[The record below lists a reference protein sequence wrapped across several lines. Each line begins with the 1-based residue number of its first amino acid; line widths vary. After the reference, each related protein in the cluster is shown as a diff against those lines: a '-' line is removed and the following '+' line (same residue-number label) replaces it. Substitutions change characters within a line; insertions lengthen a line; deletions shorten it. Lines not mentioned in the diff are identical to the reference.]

1 MRWFGKA
8 PEAVKGFMA
17 WVGFV
22 SWFFA
27 IPIGGA
33 MMAYLLSLF
42 QRVPPWGI
50 ALGALFG
57 VILVLLIWNLST
69 AAASH
74 ARLKEYESLEREIM
88 GLLADGLEHV
98 VKFLP
103 INLGIANESGVE
115 KRMRL
120 AIGNLLN
127 AKMIEPTGHIDKRIR
142 CARTFFNRE

>member
-1 MRWFGKA
+1 MLNSEQLAELLGSHGRCGDYDLAMRWFGKA

-50 ALGALFG
+50 ALVCLIWSDFG
-57 VILVLLIWNLST
+57 LLICNFV
-69 AAASH
+69 H
-74 ARLKEYESLEREIM
+74 RRRESR
-88 GLLADGLEHV
+88 AP
-98 VKFLP
+98 K
-103 INLGIANESGVE
+103 GI
-115 KRMRL
+115 
-120 AIGNLLN
+120 
-127 AKMIEPTGHIDKRIR
+127 
-142 CARTFFNRE
+142 